1 MASYASYKKVDGATQ
16 LVDGSVP
23 QAAVASGVF
32 DTWNVRYYWGSPNR
46 CSTGC
51 CCLWTVP
58 TGVRRVFFEM
68 WGAGGNGHGMCS
80 TGRCQHYAG
89 AQGGYYAS
97 KMIQTAPGCQYTI
110 CAAGTYPCEQNS
122 CDGCHG
128 CASYANGYNLSNFC
142 ALGGTGG
149 CANGSW
155 NEACHSTWGRCCVSP
170 TAHGSDFTMGNHR
183 GAFFI
188 HMTHCHWQCFGASP
202 TSAPFIGTSIN
213 QNIHEC
219 WMRCGCWT
227 SPYGHGGQGAMTTY
241 CGGSGCCGR
250 GSTGGPGLV
259 KVSYL

>member
-1 MASYASYKKVDGATQ
+1 
-16 LVDGSVP
+16 
-23 QAAVASGVF
+23 
-32 DTWNVRYYWGSPNR
+32 
-46 CSTGC
+46 
-51 CCLWTVP
+51 
-58 TGVRRVFFEM
+58 
-68 WGAGGNGHGMCS
+68 MCIRDS
-80 TGRCQHYAG
+80 
-89 AQGGYYAS
+89 
-97 KMIQTAPGCQYTI
+97 QYTI

-188 HMTHCHWQCFGASP
+188 HMTHCHCQCFGASP